1 MGVKIEDLT
10 ALSSSTFA
18 DDDIFEIEQYVSPSV
33 YVSRKMTGAQVREAI
48 KTYALQIATYTAGL
62 TSLQLSDAG
71 KLLKLNVGSA
81 NDLRIPAE
89 SGVNFPIGTT
99 AYTQTFEY
107 TSNIKIIGSVNISS
121 YEFYINGLYYGN
133 NISQLPQS
141 EIQINTND
149 VFTVNIIKTNN
160 SLESI
165 FNMISFIV

>member
-1 MGVKIEDLT
+1 M
-10 ALSSSTFA
+10 
-18 DDDIFEIEQYVSPSV
+18 
-33 YVSRKMTGAQVREAI
+33 
-48 KTYALQIATYTAGL
+48 
-62 TSLQLSDAG
+62 
-71 KLLKLNVGSA
+71 N
-81 NDLRIPAE
+81 
-89 SGVNFPIGTT
+89 VNFPIGTT